1 MARPAH
7 RFRHIRLTSHRK
19 LNAECKIANRPRK
32 AKEAT
37 RRDAKIVAAI
47 KAAKGADYAPG
58 VKSWICA
65 TLEKQWRQVTPDD
78 IKTLVS

>member
-32 AKEAT
+32 AKEST

-47 KAAKGADYAPG
+47 KASKDADYAPG

-65 TLEKQWRQVTPDD
+65 TLDKHWRQVTPDD